1 MIGGGNR
8 LPLFVFRAG
17 LPKVMAQGPS
27 NVDAGKRMRIG
38 AFTCVMLSVAGLFLS
53 GQLVTVVVGARAAER
68 TVPTSKAELQLS
80 YAPLVRQTAP
90 AVVNIYA
97 SKEVRQANRSPLFI
111 DPFFRRFFGDMLPPG
126 ATRKRIANSLGSGVI
141 IRADGYIVTNHHV
154 ISGADEVTVALAD
167 RREFDARIVL
177 ADERTDLAILQI
189 DIGGSPM
196 PFLELL
202 DSDEIEV
209 GDIVLAIGNPFGV
222 GQTVTSGIV
231 SGLARTQ
238 VGAADFRYF
247 IQTDAAIN
255 PGNSGGA
262 MVALDG
268 RLAGVNTAIFS
279 KSGGSV
285 GIGFA
290 VPANMVRVIIESALR
305 GGPVIRPWLGANGQA
320 VTADIAIARGLDRP
334 GGVLVNGVY
343 PQGPAEQAG
352 IMVGDIIKAIGRHE
366 ILDPEGLE
374 FRIATRPLRSIA
386 SLTVLRGKEILE
398 TEVVLEPPPEVP
410 ERNLTWIEGR
420 SPLAGTQIGNLSPA
434 FAEEM
439 GFDPMHRGVVVVNV
453 AARSPAR
460 RLRLKPGDVL
470 VSVNDVEIQQTTDVL
485 AAAKQDAGEWRIAF
499 KRDDRRLNVVVRP

>member
-1 MIGGGNR
+1 MT
-8 LPLFVFRAG
+8 P
-17 LPKVMAQGPS
+17 GPS
-27 NVDAGKRMRIG
+27 NVDANRRMRIG
-38 AFTCVMLSVAGLFLS
+38 AFICVILSVAGLSVLGRS
-53 GQLVTVVVGARAAER
+53 TTLVRGAHATER
-68 TVPTSKAELQLS
+68 TVPTSQNELQLS
-80 YAPLVRQTAP
+80 YAPLVRRTAP

-97 SKEVRQANRSPLFI
+97 RKIVRQANRSPFFN

-141 IRADGYIVTNHHV
+141 VRPDGYIVTNHHV

-177 ADERTDLAILQI
+177 ADERTDLAVLQI
-189 DIGGSPM
+189 DTGGPSL
-196 PFLELL
+196 PFLDLL

-238 VGAADFRYF
+238 VGVADFRYF

-305 GGPVIRPWLGANGQA
+305 GGPVMRPWLGATGQA
-320 VTADIAIARGLDRP
+320 VTADIAAAQGLDRP
-334 GGVLVNGVY
+334 GGVLVNGIY

-352 IMVGDIIKAIGRHE
+352 ITVGDIIKAIGRHE

-374 FRIATRPLRSIA
+374 FRIATRPLGSSVR
-386 SLTVLRGKEILE
+386 LTVLRGEEMFKA
-398 TEVVLEPPPEVP
+398 EVVMKPPPEIP
-410 ERNLTWIEGR
+410 KRYLTWIEGR
-420 SPLAGTQIGNLSPA
+420 SPLAGAQVGNLSPA

-439 GFDPMHRGVVVVNV
+439 GLDPMHQGVVVVDV

-470 VSVNDVEIQQTTDVL
+470 VSVNDIEIHQTTDVL
-485 AAAKQDAGEWRIAF
+485 AVAKQDVGEWRITL
-499 KRDDRRLNVVVRP
+499 KRGDRQLNVVVEQ

>member
-1 MIGGGNR
+1 MF
-8 LPLFVFRAG
+8 PAG
-17 LPKVMAQGPS
+17 FLKAMVPGLS

-38 AFTCVMLSVAGLFLS
+38 AFICVMLFVAGLFALERPATIIAS
-53 GQLVTVVVGARAAER
+53 AHAAER
-68 TVPTSKAELQLS
+68 IVPTNQTELQLS
-80 YAPLVRQTAP
+80 YAPLVRRTAP

-97 SKEVRQANRSPLFI
+97 RKIVRQANRSPFFNE
-111 DPFFRRFFGDMLPPG
+111 PFLRRFFGDMLPPG

-141 IRADGYIVTNHHV
+141 VRADGYIVTNHHV

-167 RREFDARIVL
+167 RREFDAKIVL

-189 DIGGSPM
+189 DTAGLPL
-196 PFLELL
+196 PFLDLL

-238 VGAADFRYF
+238 VGGADFRYF

-262 MVALDG
+262 MVTLDG
-268 RLAGVNTAIFS
+268 RLVGVNTAIFS

-305 GGPVIRPWLGANGQA
+305 GGPVIRPWLGATGQS
-320 VTADIAIARGLDRP
+320 VTADIAAARGLDRP
-334 GGVLVNGVY
+334 GGVLLNGIY
-343 PQGPAEQAG
+343 PKGPAERAG
-352 IMVGDIIKAIGRHE
+352 IKVGDIIKAIGRHE

-374 FRIATRPLRSIA
+374 FRIATRPLKSTIN
-386 SLTVLRGKEILE
+386 LTVLRDDRMFE
-398 TEVVLEPPPEVP
+398 TEVLLEPPPEVP
-410 ERNLTWIEGR
+410 ERNLTWVEGR
-420 SPLAGTQIGNLSPA
+420 SPLAGAQIANLSPA

-439 GFDPMHRGVVVVNV
+439 GFDSMRLGVVVVEV

-470 VSVNDVEIQQTTDVL
+470 ISINGIGTQQTTDVL
-485 AAAKQDAGEWRIAF
+485 AAVKQDADEWRISL
-499 KRDDRRLNVVVRP
+499 KRDDRQLNVVVGQ

>member
-1 MIGGGNR
+1 
-8 LPLFVFRAG
+8 
-17 LPKVMAQGPS
+17 MAQGPS
-27 NVDAGKRMRIG
+27 NVDVYRRICIG
-38 AFTCVMLSVAGLFLS
+38 AVTCVMLSVVELS
-53 GQLVTVVVGARAAER
+53 EFGQLAFIVGRAHAVER
-68 TVPTSKAELQLS
+68 TVPTSQTEIQLS
-80 YAPLVRQTAP
+80 YAPLVRRTAP

-97 SKEVRQANRSPLFI
+97 RKIVRQANRSPFLN
-111 DPFFRRFFGDMLPPG
+111 DPFFRRFFGDLLPPG

-141 IRADGYIVTNHHV
+141 VRPDGYIVTNHHV
-154 ISGADEVTVALAD
+154 ISGADEVTVALSD
-167 RREFDARIVL
+167 RREFDARIIL

-189 DIGGSPM
+189 DIGRSLL

-262 MVALDG
+262 MVTLDG

-305 GGPVIRPWLGANGQA
+305 GGPVRRPWLGATGQA
-320 VTADIAIARGLDRP
+320 VTTDIAAARGLDRP
-334 GGVLVNGVY
+334 GGVLVNGIY
-343 PQGPAEQAG
+343 PQGPAEHAG
-352 IMVGDIIKAIGRHE
+352 LLVGDIIKAIGRHE

-374 FRIATRPLRSIA
+374 FRVATRSLGSNV
-386 SLTVLRGKEILE
+386 SLTVLRGEQIFT

-420 SPLAGTQIGNLSPA
+420 SPLAGAQIGNLSPA

-439 GFDPMHRGVVVVNV
+439 GFNPMHKGVVVVDV
-453 AARSPAR
+453 AARSLAR
-460 RLRLKPGDVL
+460 RLRLKPGDVI
-470 VSVNDVEIQQTTDVL
+470 VSVNDVEIHQATDVVVV
-485 AAAKQDAGEWRIAF
+485 ARQDASEWRITF
-499 KRDDRRLNVVVRP
+499 ERDDRQLNIVVRQ

>member
-1 MIGGGNR
+1 
-8 LPLFVFRAG
+8 
-17 LPKVMAQGPS
+17 
-27 NVDAGKRMRIG
+27 
-38 AFTCVMLSVAGLFLS
+38 
-53 GQLVTVVVGARAAER
+53 
-68 TVPTSKAELQLS
+68 
-80 YAPLVRQTAP
+80 
-90 AVVNIYA
+90 
-97 SKEVRQANRSPLFI
+97 
-111 DPFFRRFFGDMLPPG
+111 
-126 ATRKRIANSLGSGVI
+126 
-141 IRADGYIVTNHHV
+141 
-154 ISGADEVTVALAD
+154 
-167 RREFDARIVL
+167 
-177 ADERTDLAILQI
+177 
-189 DIGGSPM
+189 
-196 PFLELL
+196 
-202 DSDEIEV
+202 
-209 GDIVLAIGNPFGV
+209 
-222 GQTVTSGIV
+222 
-231 SGLARTQ
+231 
-238 VGAADFRYF
+238 
-247 IQTDAAIN
+247 
-255 PGNSGGA
+255 

-374 FRIATRPLRSIA
+374 FRIATRPLRSNV

-420 SPLAGTQIGNLSPA
+420 SPLAGAQIGNLSPA

-499 KRDDRRLNVVVRP
+499 KRDDRQLNVVVRP

>member
-1 MIGGGNR
+1 MN
-8 LPLFVFRAG
+8 
-17 LPKVMAQGPS
+17 
-27 NVDAGKRMRIG
+27 AGKRMRIG
-38 AFTCVMLSVAGLFLS
+38 ALICVLLTVAGLSIFGRS
-53 GQLVTVVVGARAAER
+53 ATVVVSAHALER
-68 TVPTSKAELQLS
+68 TVPTSQTEIQLS
-80 YAPLVRQTAP
+80 YAPLVRRTAP

-97 SKEVRQANRSPLFI
+97 RKVIRQANRSPFFN

-141 IRADGYIVTNHHV
+141 VRPDGYIVTNHHV

-167 RREFDARIVL
+167 RREFDAKIVL

-189 DIGGSPM
+189 DTGGSPL
-196 PFLELL
+196 PFLDLL

-231 SGLARTQ
+231 SGLARTH

-262 MVALDG
+262 MVTLDG

-305 GGPVIRPWLGANGQA
+305 GGPVIRPWLGATGQA
-320 VTADIAIARGLDRP
+320 VTADIAAARGLDRP
-334 GGVLVNGVY
+334 GGVLVNGTY
-343 PQGPAEQAG
+343 PKGPAERAG

-374 FRIATRPLRSIA
+374 FRIATRPLKSNV
-386 SLTVLRGKEILE
+386 SLTVLRGEEMFE
-398 TEVVLEPPPEVP
+398 TGVLLEPPPEVP

-420 SPLAGTQIGNLSPA
+420 SPLAGAQIGNLSPA

-439 GFDPMHRGVVVVNV
+439 GFDPMRQGVVVVDV

-460 RLRLKPGDVL
+460 RLRLKSGDVL
-470 VSVNDVEIQQTTDVL
+470 TSINGAEIGRTKDVL
-485 AAAKQDAGEWRIAF
+485 AAVKQEASEWRISL
-499 KRDDRRLNVVVRP
+499 KRDDRQLNVVVRQ

>member
-1 MIGGGNR
+1 M
-8 LPLFVFRAG
+8 
-17 LPKVMAQGPS
+17 
-27 NVDAGKRMRIG
+27 DAGKRMRIG
-38 AFTCVMLSVAGLFLS
+38 AVTCAMLSVAGLSVAGLS
-53 GQLVTVVVGARAAER
+53 VAGPSEFGQSASIVGRAHAVER
-68 TVPTSKAELQLS
+68 TVPASQTEVQLS
-80 YAPLVRQTAP
+80 YAPLVRRTAP

-97 SKEVRQANRSPLFI
+97 RKIVRQANRSPFFN

-141 IRADGYIVTNHHV
+141 VRPDGYIVTNHHV
-154 ISGADEVTVALAD
+154 ISGADEVTVALSD

-189 DIGGSPM
+189 DTGEALL
-196 PFLELL
+196 PFLELM

-305 GGPVIRPWLGANGQA
+305 GGPVMRPWLGATGQA
-320 VTADIAIARGLDRP
+320 VTADIAAARGLDRP
-334 GGVLVNGVY
+334 GGVLVNGIY
-343 PQGPAEQAG
+343 PEGPAEQAG
-352 IMVGDIIKAIGRHE
+352 ILVGDIIKAIGRHE

-374 FRIATRPLRSIA
+374 FRIATRSLGSNV
-386 SLTVLRGKEILE
+386 SLTVLRGENMFTTK
-398 TEVVLEPPPEVP
+398 VVLEPPPEVP

-420 SPLAGTQIGNLSPA
+420 NPLAGAQIGNLSPA

-439 GFDPMHRGVVVVNV
+439 GFDPMHKGVVVVDV

-460 RLRLKPGDVL
+460 RLRLKPGDVI
-470 VSVNDVEIQQTTDVL
+470 VSVNDVEIHQTADVV
-485 AAAKQDAGEWRIAF
+485 AIAKQDAGEWRITF
-499 KRDDRRLNVVVRP
+499 KRDDRQLNIVVRQ